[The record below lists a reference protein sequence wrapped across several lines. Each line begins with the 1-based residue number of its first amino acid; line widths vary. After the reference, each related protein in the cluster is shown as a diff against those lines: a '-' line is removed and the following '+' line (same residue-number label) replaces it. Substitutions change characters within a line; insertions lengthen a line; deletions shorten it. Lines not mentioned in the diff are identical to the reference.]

1 MEHLGQEPKTVKG
14 RDLGNPGRK
23 RCRKIQ
29 EKEDKNSQY
38 ICPVMPCNQS
48 TQSVL
53 SFDYTSDCAPRSAA
67 PHAVCLCVWRPECQ
81 QLEGLGCICQCKIA
95 GNHQARVANK

>member
-48 TQSVL
+48 TLSYLLTTLLTVL
-53 SFDYTSDCAPRSAA
+53 LD
-67 PHAVCLCVWRPECQ
+67 Q
-81 QLEGLGCICQCKIA
+81 QLHMLCACVCGGLSASSWRDWGASVSAKLLAIIKPE
-95 GNHQARVANK
+95 